1 MPLILAAPLV
11 GYVLVLGS
19 VRSRRGA
26 ANVAMTTVVVMLL
39 TTVLVAWARIH
50 QSSPYKTAYQWINI
64 TVAFTGEQRFQGFGV
79 DLAFRLDHAALT
91 ALVAVL
97 LILIACMAWHRVA
110 GRGEQGPVRYHVNIL
125 LFALGAAGVLVSGDL
140 AELLAFWLLTGLG
153 TYLLLGHRWGTEG
166 AGQRGRVALAIPFVG
181 DMALL
186 CGVGILY
193 SRFGTLTL
201 DNLFPALTTT
211 PGVGLKSLTAAAV
224 LLFVAAAIRASIWP
238 FTAWQTATVDAPAAS
253 VAAVAGVWPVLAGS
267 QMLRTLPLM
276 GAAGV
281 QAPRIAGY
289 TLGVAAVVAPL
300 LGLMGAE
307 LRRSILLASSGAV
320 ALTLLGVLNQPSV
333 SIAFTALLAA
343 AAARAGMLL
352 AATAAAG
359 AMRTVDMRATGGG
372 WQRMPATSAALLVA
386 AAVLSLAG
394 VGTVMMRGSGPAGIA
409 LGAGLALV
417 ALSAFRPYFAVAHG
431 PLRRRRAFEPER
443 VREVPAAVVLAADVC
458 LAMGVVALSAT
469 LLTGW
474 IGFLGAG
481 GQAVVMGTN
490 VLWLIAPLVG
500 VLAAIVAF
508 GTRKD
513 QGLLVGTRLGEQA
526 GAFWEQVGGLYDR
539 LVARPGYQVVHG
551 VEDVGVPAVEV
562 GVGRA
567 ITAAGGLAGSAERSL
582 PWLPTVL
589 ALAVV
594 LAAAFALMGQGLG
607 R

>member
-11 GYVLVLGS
+11 GYVLLLGS

-26 ANVAMTTVVVMLL
+26 ANVAMTTIVVMLL

-186 CGVGILY
+186 CGVGTLY

-211 PGVGLKSLTAAAV
+211 PGVGLKSVTAAAV

-267 QMLRTLPLM
+267 LILRTLPLM
-276 GAAGV
+276 SAAGV

-320 ALTLLGVLNQPSV
+320 ALTLLGVLYQPSV
-333 SIAFTALLAA
+333 PIAFTALLAA

-359 AMRTVDMRATGGG
+359 AMRTVDMRATGEG

-394 VGTVMMRGSGPAGIA
+394 VGTVMTRGSGPAGIA

-474 IGFLGAG
+474 IGFLGVG